1 MGAEVS
7 EESERV
13 SPGPEGN
20 GAGADPAALALALG
34 FAAQNERVAAKAE
47 AYLESQKRLS
57 DLQTARLEAQD
68 RHFREEA
75 ELELSHL
82 RLRRFSGWAK
92 AIFEASVGLLA
103 VAALCGLGITVWDAA
118 HADGLV
124 IEEFSVP
131 PDLAAK
137 GMTGQAV
144 ASLMLD
150 KLTTMQNATASFRP
164 AKSYSNNWGNDL
176 KVEIPDTG
184 VSLGEAYRFLR
195 GWLGHETR
203 ISGEVY
209 WIDKNIAINVRAT
222 GGSGATLTGPGS
234 DLDALVQKASEKVYG
249 DSQPYRYAN
258 YLYHYAQVPRPQEA
272 KAIFNRLI
280 ADPNPLEQAWAWT
293 GLSQI
298 YSVIDGN
305 DLAAF
310 AALRKA
316 IAVYPDFPLGHANL
330 SGIDM
335 ELGHDEAALAEK
347 KVTQQLLVRTSVPE
361 IRSDLLGYM
370 RTANQASIA
379 ELLGDYAQTENLAAI
394 ALGLANNRDAD
405 GVRRMVATALAK
417 QHDGAAALAY
427 FAELPPPP
435 FPFDKF
441 RRPQSRL
448 QIDYALEN
456 WGGVLASEGSV
467 ERNISEIEKAFNLK
481 VLISNGPRLWLAV
494 AKAKTGDNAGA
505 QSLLA
510 ATRGDCYDC
519 MRTRGLIAATAKQ
532 WGRADY
538 WFAHAVHDAPSI
550 PIAYEDWG
558 RSLLVRGKPNEAI
571 AQFTASNKKGPHFA
585 DPLEGWG
592 EALMAKNQSDL
603 ALAKFT
609 EAEKY
614 APNWGRLHL
623 KWGEALFYAGKRD
636 EAKSQFVRA
645 AALDLTPSEKFE
657 LARHP

>member
-1 MGAEVS
+1 MS
-7 EESERV
+7 EETAGVESAPK
-13 SPGPEGN
+13 SPG
-20 GAGADPAALALALG
+20 AHVDPVALALALG
-34 FAAQNERVAAKAE
+34 SAAQNDRVAAKAE

-103 VAALCGLGITVWDAA
+103 LAAVCGLGIMVWDAA

-144 ASLMLD
+144 ASMMLD
-150 KLTTMQNATASFRP
+150 KLTAMQNATASFRP
-164 AKSYSNNWGNDL
+164 AKSYSNNWGNNL

-209 WIDKNIAINVRAT
+209 WIDKNIAINVRASD
-222 GGSGATLTGPGS
+222 GSGATLTGPGS

-258 YLYHYAQVPRPQEA
+258 YLYHYAQVLRPQEA

-280 ADPNPLEQAWAWT
+280 ADPNPLEQAWAWQ

-298 YSVIDGN
+298 YAMFDGN

-316 IAVYPDFPLGHANL
+316 IAVYSDFPLGHANL
-330 SGIDM
+330 SGIDKD
-335 ELGHDEAALAEK
+335 LGDDEAALAEM
-347 KVTQQLLVRTSVPE
+347 KVTQQLLGRTSVPE

-370 RTANQASIA
+370 RTVNQARIA

-394 ALGLANNRDAD
+394 APGLANNRDAD
-405 GVRRMVATALAK
+405 SVRMTVATALAK

-427 FAELPPPP
+427 IAELPPPP
-435 FPFDKF
+435 SPVDRF
-441 RRPQSRL
+441 RRAQSRL
-448 QIDYALEN
+448 QIDYALE
-456 WGGVLASEGSV
+456 
-467 ERNISEIEKAFNLK
+467 
-481 VLISNGPRLWLAV
+481 
-494 AKAKTGDNAGA
+494 
-505 QSLLA
+505 
-510 ATRGDCYDC
+510 
-519 MRTRGLIAATAKQ
+519 
-532 WGRADY
+532 
-538 WFAHAVHDAPSI
+538 
-550 PIAYEDWG
+550 
-558 RSLLVRGKPNEAI
+558 
-571 AQFTASNKKGPHFA
+571 
-585 DPLEGWG
+585 
-592 EALMAKNQSDL
+592 
-603 ALAKFT
+603 
-609 EAEKY
+609 
-614 APNWGRLHL
+614 
-623 KWGEALFYAGKRD
+623 
-636 EAKSQFVRA
+636 
-645 AALDLTPSEKFE
+645 
-657 LARHP
+657 